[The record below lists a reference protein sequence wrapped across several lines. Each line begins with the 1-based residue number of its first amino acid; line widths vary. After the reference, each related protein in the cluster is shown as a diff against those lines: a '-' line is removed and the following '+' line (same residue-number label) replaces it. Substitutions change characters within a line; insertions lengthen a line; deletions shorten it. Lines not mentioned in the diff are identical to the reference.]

1 MAIVV
6 CLTFYYR
13 HELYTYFHPEPVHGE
28 VIRLPKP
35 SPEDIERL
43 STDDIIKQGIN
54 SYAYKF
60 DTTVKVEKLNIEELG
75 DLSWSKWFTVKKN
88 EFFGLPA
95 DTNLILD
102 TKRDIGIYEFENSTF
117 QQSLNWLNR
126 YPSERNLAYFK
137 EHVLPHFM
145 TGKKEFSIN
154 DVLTS
159 HLENISGTEYKRV
172 VFDINPQAKGVIHTS
187 FKLKR
192 NIINDYLS
200 GEHPLLAPIPNI
212 VSSPNNIPLPISD
225 QLTGLSIN
233 TQRPSIIVE
242 KAESTPSGKSDYFPR
257 TDAEGNII
265 SDPLPD
271 TPTSTSSS
279 LEIHPGTPKPGFL
292 DVYGGESGYKT
303 VEPSLPQFL
312 LQKDFEGKNPYEC
325 LSILN
330 HDEND
335 VNYMAFAKFVKEKF
349 DIFPQQFQKL
359 GGKWMYTTDCESTIV
374 ERYGLLPP
382 VYQTEEIIPTITG
395 NTRIPTIPDE
405 AYHIRSESLPT
416 KTYIE
421 RIRPRA
427 TITRP
432 DSTIIDSSVG
442 GLPTTLS
449 EQLGLPLP
457 KSNLV
462 KIDPNL
468 PRTEAVLVESSN
480 VNDMVAPKLSES
492 IPKIG
497 ISQDTSFTPGHQV
510 NPSIDVNE
518 RFFSNVNTKPSV
530 ELAESSKKSWRRI
543 YNAYLDDEEKL
554 LNTNQLHT
562 KELAEVPSTPTT
574 PKSSTTPVATPRAQP
589 RDFPGAFTAETMSED
604 LDRRSGL
611 HEVTSPILKAFNFR
625 DSLFETTEDSSSTKG
640 GG

>member
-172 VFDINPQAKGVIHTS
+172 VFDINPQAKGVLHTS

-212 VSSPNNIPLPISD
+212 VSSPNNIPLPIPD

-233 TQRPSIIVE
+233 SQRPSIIVE

-279 LEIHPGTPKPGFL
+279 LEIQPGTPKYSFL
-292 DVYGGESGYKT
+292 GEYEDGLDSNLTIPDSEYPTLQLERDFAGKIALESLELVNT
-303 VEPSLPQFL
+303 DPSVANIM
-312 LQKDFEGKNPYEC
+312 E
-325 LSILN
+325 
-330 HDEND
+330 
-335 VNYMAFAKFVKEKF
+335 FAKHMKTFHLT
-349 DIFPQQFQKL
+349 PQHYRVL
-359 GGKWMYTTDCESTIV
+359 GGRVFFDQVVEDRLLEELHTTPSIIIDPSHGYSDNTP
-374 ERYGLLPP
+374 LPS
-382 VYQTEEIIPTITG
+382 
-395 NTRIPTIPDE
+395 IPDE
-405 AYHIRSESLPT
+405 AYINPGDNRFTHLRSESVPPVS
-416 KTYIE
+416 Y
-421 RIRPRA
+421 
-427 TITRP
+427 ITRHRP
-432 DSTIIDSSVG
+432 LSDIGRSTPSWDYANPSTPRSMPAPMI
-442 GLPTTLS
+442 
-449 EQLGLPLP
+449 EHLGLEVP

-462 KIDPNL
+462 KIDPSL
-468 PRTEAVLVESSN
+468 PRTQAVLVESSN
-480 VNDMVAPKLSES
+480 VNDTVTPTLLKSS
-492 IPKIG
+492 PKIEV
-497 ISQDTSFTPGHQV
+497 SQEIPFTPGHSA

-518 RFFSNVNTKPSV
+518 R
-530 ELAESSKKSWRRI
+530 L
-543 YNAYLDDEEKL
+543 
-554 LNTNQLHT
+554 
-562 KELAEVPSTPTT
+562 TPTD
-574 PKSSTTPVATPRAQP
+574 P
-589 RDFPGAFTAETMSED
+589 
-604 LDRRSGL
+604 
-611 HEVTSPILKAFNFR
+611 SPEKYR
-625 DSLFETTEDSSSTKG
+625 
-640 GG
+640 